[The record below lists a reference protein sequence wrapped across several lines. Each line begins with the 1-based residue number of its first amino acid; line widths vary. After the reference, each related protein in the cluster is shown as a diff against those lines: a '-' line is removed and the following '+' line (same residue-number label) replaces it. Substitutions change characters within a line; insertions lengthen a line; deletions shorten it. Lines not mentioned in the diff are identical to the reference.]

1 MSRTSDPLDT
11 YLLRVLV
18 ALLSER
24 NLTRVAIR
32 MNQSQPAI
40 STALRRLRSVFKDE
54 LLVRSANGM
63 VTTVR
68 GQEILATARLALQN
82 IDSLVTAGEAFD
94 PGTTQITYKV
104 GCPDYL
110 ATVFPSGVAKALRHL
125 APGAQLLVHPL
136 GPDYDFERA
145 LAQGELDVV
154 IGNWPKPPE
163 SLYMAALLSDDI
175 VCLMDENHPLAR
187 GKMTTED
194 YLRAPHVVPLPFSS
208 SHRGVIDHHLATLR
222 VTRNVRVI
230 VPHFSMAPHMLTGS
244 DLIFTISRHFAAHYA
259 PMLSLA
265 IVESPI
271 DYPRVQFYQI
281 WHARSQDSE
290 AHKWLRSV
298 LKDVANAT
306 VGIKEALP

>member
-1 MSRTSDPLDT
+1 MR
-11 YLLRVLV
+11 
-18 ALLSER
+18 
-24 NLTRVAIR
+24 
-32 MNQSQPAI
+32 Q
-40 STALRRLRSVFKDE
+40 K
-54 LLVRSANGM
+54 
-63 VTTVR
+63 
-68 GQEILATARLALQN
+68 
-82 IDSLVTAGEAFD
+82 
-94 PGTTQITYKV
+94 
-104 GCPDYL
+104 
-110 ATVFPSGVAKALRHL
+110 

-163 SLYMAALLSDDI
+163 SLYIAALLSDDI

-187 GKMTTED
+187 GKMSSEE

-208 SHRGVIDHHLATLR
+208 THRGVIDHHLATLR

-230 VPHFSMAPHMLTGS
+230 VPHLSTAAQMLAGS

-259 PMLSLA
+259 QMLALA
-265 IVESPI
+265 IVECPI

-290 AHKWLRSV
+290 AHKWLRGV
-298 LKDVANAT
+298 LKEVANST
-306 VGIKEALP
+306 VGVKEALQ